1 MTKLVRDL
9 MSVGL
14 ITCRPETSLGQAAA
28 MLTQRRVHSL
38 IVADGEGRPLG
49 ILTDFDLLAAEWLST
64 DEESLQAMRR
74 MTAGE
79 LMTTPVDAM
88 DAARPAS
95 EAAERMHREGIHRLM
110 VTENGKPVG
119 VISVSDLVA
128 SLVRQHAVGRATV
141 ADVMS
146 RAYLVC
152 RETTPL
158 PSVARGMTDARY
170 RSVLVVDAQG
180 RPRGIVSGLDFLVYC
195 REGGCGEANAA
206 QVSHPALTIHPGA
219 SLREAAD
226 KMIDHHHHRL
236 LVVDPAEPD
245 AMPLGI
251 ISTYDIV
258 AEMAQPGSVWRANSS
273 AWTRGEER

>member
-1 MTKLVRDL
+1 MRLVRDL
-9 MSVGL
+9 MHPGL
-14 ITCRPETSLGQAAA
+14 VTCRPETTLGQAAVL
-28 MLTQRRVHSL
+28 LTQHRFHSL

-64 DEESLQAMRR
+64 DDESLQVMRK

-79 LMTTPVDAM
+79 LMTTPIDTIGANE
-88 DAARPAS
+88 PAS
-95 EAAERMHREGIHRLM
+95 VAAERMHSSGISRLM
-110 VTENGKPVG
+110 VTEGGNPVG

-128 SLVRQHAVGRATV
+128 SLVRQGTVARATV

-152 RETTPL
+152 RDTTPVA
-158 PSVARGMTDARY
+158 SVARGMTDARY
-170 RSVLVVDAQG
+170 RSVLVVND
-180 RPRGIVSGLDFLVYC
+180 RGQVLGVVSGLDLIAYC
-195 REGGCGEANAA
+195 REEGCGEGTAA
-206 QVSHPALTIHPGA
+206 QVMHPALTIHPTA

-236 LVVDPAEPD
+236 VVVDPSEQE

-251 ISTYDIV
+251 ISSYDIV
-258 AEMAQPGSVWRANSS
+258 AEMAQPGSVWRAN
-273 AWTRGEER
+273 ARG